1 MRALDILVVDDEHD
15 LASGI
20 VEMLESEGHRVAV
33 ASSGEAAIEEA
44 RAHTFDMVFL
54 DIKLPGMT
62 GIDALCEL
70 RKTQA
75 RARVVLMTGYRIDSL
90 LGAFAKAGGLTVLNG
105 PVAAPRI
112 SKHLREVGPG
122 GIVLL
127 VSEDSGLG
135 PHLKNSLAEQGTTV
149 RLAASEAEAIESA
162 KLSGLEAVILDLHR
176 PVACAL
182 ETYLALQNLAP
193 AVAAVIV
200 ARPPTGGSSAANPL
214 RSIAVTGCLFK
225 PFDPAELLRAV
236 QEHAAVPA
244 AQGQGTADPAASTMG
259 G

>member
-1 MRALDILVVDDEHD
+1 MRALEILVVDDERD

-20 VEMLESEGHRVAV
+20 VEMLEAEGHRVV
-33 ASSGEAAIEEA
+33 LASSGEAAIEAA
-44 RAHTFDMVFL
+44 RARAFDMVFL

-70 RKTQA
+70 RKTQE

-90 LGAFAKAGGLTVLNG
+90 LGAFVKTGGLTVSNG

-112 SKHLREVGPG
+112 SKHLRKVGPG
-122 GIVLL
+122 GIVLM
-127 VSEDSGLG
+127 VSDDPGLG
-135 PHLKNSLAEQGTTV
+135 PRLERSLAAQGRAV
-149 RLAASEAEAIESA
+149 RLAASEGEAIESA
-162 KLSGLEAVILDLHR
+162 SVAGLEALILDLHC

-182 ETYLALQNLAP
+182 ETYLELQNLAP

-200 ARPPTGGSSAANPL
+200 ARPPTGGNSDVNPL
-214 RSIAVTGCLFK
+214 RSISVTGCLFK

-236 QEHAAVPA
+236 QEQAAGPA
-244 AQGQGTADPAASTMG
+244 APR
-259 G
+259 